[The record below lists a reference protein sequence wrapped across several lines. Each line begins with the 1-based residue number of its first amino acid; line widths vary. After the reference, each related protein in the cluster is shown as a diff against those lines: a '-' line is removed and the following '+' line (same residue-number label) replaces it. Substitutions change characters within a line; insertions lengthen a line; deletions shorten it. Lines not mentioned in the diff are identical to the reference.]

1 MPIRKFEIPSIF
13 VSMSKKSILVCLS
26 LVGCLLF
33 KDVHAQTG
41 AQNFFT
47 PATGLDKGRLIGVSV
62 GTGVLYGLSMY
73 FLHRAWYKGH
83 ARSRF
88 HFFNDNR
95 EWLLMD
101 KMGHASAAYNIG
113 RGYYDL
119 MRWSGLDNTQASLI
133 GGGVGLVFLTT
144 IEIFDG
150 YSDGWGFSWGDM
162 AANFAG
168 AGLFLGQQ
176 FGWQD
181 QKISMKIGW
190 RKSVYAS
197 YRPNLLGKSI
207 PQQMLKDYNGQQAWL
222 SFNIASIVPVGPDFP
237 KWLNFAVGYSGNGM
251 IGGHKNPE
259 MTDMYGRTI
268 KFERYRQYYLGMDI
282 DLPRVPTNL
291 KALSTLGHAI
301 QFIKIPSPSLEFN
314 RVNKVRFNPLF
325 VRNK

>member
-1 MPIRKFEIPSIF
+1 MPY
-13 VSMSKKSILVCLS
+13 KSALVCFMLICCF
-26 LVGCLLF
+26 LC
-33 KDVHAQTG
+33 KDVAAQSG
-41 AQNFFT
+41 AQKFFT
-47 PATGLDKGRLIGVSV
+47 PATGMDKGRVIGVSI

-73 FLHRAWYKGH
+73 FLYRSWYKGH
-83 ARSRF
+83 GLSKF

-119 MRWSGLDNTQASLI
+119 MRWSGIDNTRSALI
-133 GGGVGLVFLTT
+133 GGGVGLIFLTT

-168 AGLFLGQQ
+168 AGLFFGQQ
-176 FGWQD
+176 FGWQE

-190 RKSVYAS
+190 RKSIYAG

-207 PQQMLKDYNGQQAWL
+207 MQQMLKDYNGQQAWL
-222 SFNIASIVPVGPDFP
+222 SFNIASIIPVGPDFP
-237 KWLNFAVGYSGNGM
+237 RWLNFAVGYSGNGM
-251 IGGHKNPE
+251 IGGHRNPDLGDE
-259 MTDMYGRTI
+259 YGRI
-268 KFERYRQYYLGMDI
+268 VRLERYRQYYIGMDI

-291 KALSTLGHAI
+291 KGLSTLGHAI
-301 QFIKIPSPSLEFN
+301 QFIKIPSPTLEIN

-325 VRNK
+325 VRNR